1 MDGERIESKLMQAH
15 NSEVLTDE
23 QSNPLSGIT
32 KNNMSEE
39 AVSGGIIKRRQGNMN
54 KKAKNGDT
62 DDSGHNKD
70 I

>member
-1 MDGERIESKLMQAH
+1 MQAH

-23 QSNPLSGIT
+23 QSNPLSAIT
-32 KNNMSEE
+32 KNNISEE
-39 AVSGGIIKRRQGNMN
+39 AVSGGIIKRRQGNI
-54 KKAKNGDT
+54 KAKNGDT